1 MALSMRYAYR
11 STDVMSDTSKP
22 ILVTGGTGYVG
33 GRLIPRLLA
42 GGHRIR
48 AMARSP
54 ERLRCRPWGRHANLE
69 VVAGDALD
77 REAFSQAAQGC
88 GVAFYLIHSM
98 TAHKDRFADAD
109 RRAAGNMAAAAQAN
123 RLSRIIYLGGLG
135 EPEHHALSH
144 HLKSRHE
151 VEAILQAGP
160 VPVTNLRAAMILG
173 SGSASFE
180 MLRYLVDRLPVMIT
194 PRWVQTPCQPIAIG
208 NVLDYLEGCLAAPA
222 TVGQTFDIGGPDVLS
237 YRDLIDIYAR
247 EAGLRRRVILPV
259 PVLTPWLSAKWVHL
273 VTPVPAAIA
282 QPLAEG
288 LSVPVVC
295 RDFRIR
301 DLVPVTL
308 MDSRQTIAR
317 AMERIR
323 QEQVDTC
330 WFDGGG
336 SLPPEWVTC
345 GDAEYSGGTI
355 LYSAH
360 QIVLKGSAE
369 KVWQTVQTIG
379 GRNGWFFA
387 DGLWWLRGLMDR
399 LVGGPGLRRGRRDP
413 KDLRVG
419 DGLDFWRVIAL
430 EKPRRLLLLAEM
442 KAPGDALLEIVI
454 DQQGR
459 ALVELKLIAR
469 FLPRGLAGI
478 LYWYSLVPTHR
489 WLFEGMLRTIAR
501 KTGMAVHSG
510 PEAAEVDPALACRL

>member
-1 MALSMRYAYR
+1 
-11 STDVMSDTSKP
+11 
-22 ILVTGGTGYVG
+22 
-33 GRLIPRLLA
+33 
-42 GGHRIR
+42 
-48 AMARSP
+48 MARSP
-54 ERLRCRPWGRHANLE
+54 ERLRCRPWGRHENLE

-77 REAFSQAAQGC
+77 REAFSQAARGC
-88 GVAFYLIHSM
+88 SAAFYLIHSM

-109 RRAAGNMAAAAQAN
+109 RRAADNMAAAAATH
-123 RLSRIIYLGGLG
+123 RLTRIIYLGGLG
-135 EPEHHALSH
+135 EPDHQALSH
-144 HLKSRHE
+144 HLQSRHE
-151 VEAILQAGP
+151 VEGILQAGS

-180 MLRYLVDRLPVMIT
+180 MLRYLVDRLPVMVT

-208 NVLDYLEGCLAAPA
+208 NVLDYLEGCLAVPA
-222 TVGQTFDIGGPDVLS
+222 TAGQTFDIGGPDVLS

-247 EAGLRRRVILPV
+247 EAGLRRRLIFPV

-288 LSVPVVC
+288 LSIPVVC
-295 RDFRIR
+295 RDDRIR

-317 AMERIR
+317 ALERIR
-323 QEQVDTC
+323 QEEVDTC

-345 GDAEYSGGTI
+345 GDADYAGGTV
-355 LYSAH
+355 LGGAH
-360 QIVLKGSAE
+360 RIVLNGEADS
-369 KVWQTVQTIG
+369 VWRAVQTIG
-379 GRNGWFFA
+379 GRNGWYFA
-387 DGLWWLRGLMDR
+387 DSLWWLRGLLDR

-413 KDLRVG
+413 TELRVG

-430 EKPRRLLLLAEM
+430 EPPKRLLLLAEM
-442 KAPGDALLEIVI
+442 KAPGDALLEFVI
-454 DQQGR
+454 TPQVNGR
-459 ALVELKLIAR
+459 VELKLVAR

-489 WLFEGMLRTIAR
+489 WLFEGMLKTVAR
-501 KTGMAVHSG
+501 NTGLPVHSG
-510 PEAAEVDPALACRL
+510 PEKSEVDAAVECRL